1 MDLSSLLR
9 TEQSWDSPV
18 YLVSACLL
26 GIPTAYDGDSRLQAE
41 LLPLAAR
48 GQVAPI
54 CPEAAG
60 GLPTPRPPAEIVG
73 GDGNDVLDGRA
84 RVVTITGEDVTAA
97 YVRGAECALAV
108 AQRYSVAGAIL
119 KQRSPS
125 CGSDCIYN
133 GAHTGKLRAGQGVTA
148 ALLRQ
153 RGIAVW
159 SEDDLPPATLPQR
172 DDIVPKVI
180 AVRIGPQ

>member
-1 MDLSSLLR
+1 
-9 TEQSWDSPV
+9 
-18 YLVSACLL
+18 
-26 GIPTAYDGDSRLQAE
+26 AYDGAGRFQVE

-48 GQVAPI
+48 GWVAPI

-84 RVVTITGEDVTAA
+84 RVLTAAGEDVTAA

-108 AQRYSVAGAIL
+108 AQRYGVAGAIL

-125 CGSDCIYN
+125 CGSGCIYD

-148 ALLRQ
+148 ALLR
-153 RGIAVW
+153 RYGIAIW
-159 SEDDLPPATLPQR
+159 SENNLPLET
-172 DDIVPKVI
+172 
-180 AVRIGPQ
+180 